1 MRLGIEASNLRAGGG
16 ITHLA
21 ELLRAAQPERHGF
34 SQVIVWAGAGTL
46 RSLPERAW
54 LVSSN
59 PHAPGPGTTWVRR
72 ALWQRRGVA
81 AAARAA
87 GCNILFAPGGSYLG
101 SFRPFVTMSRNMQPF
116 EPQELRRH
124 GWSAA
129 ALRLRLLRRLQ
140 SDSFRRADGL
150 IFLTR
155 YAREVIAAVVKAL
168 PAMTTIIPHG
178 VDARFARPPREQLPA
193 AAYGA
198 QRPFRILYVS
208 IVNVYK
214 HQWHVAEAV
223 ARLRAAG
230 MPVTLDLVG
239 PAYPP
244 ALARLRR
251 TLARLGP
258 VAECI
263 RYHGAVE
270 HAELPAFYAAADL
283 CLFASSCE
291 NMPNIL
297 LEGMTSGLPIA
308 CSNRGPMPEVLGSTG
323 LYFDPEDPDD
333 IARAVRTLI
342 ESAELRAT
350 VARDSFA
357 RAQGYSWERCASE
370 TFGFL
375 AQVARRCAPQGRLAS
390 GE

>member
-16 ITHLA
+16 ITHLT
-21 ELLRAAQPERHGF
+21 ELLRAAQPERQGF
-34 SQVIVWAGAGTL
+34 SAVFVWGGRDTM
-46 RSLPERAW
+46 RSLVDRPW
-54 LVSSN
+54 LVKSSPSGLGVN
-59 PHAPGPGTTWVRR
+59 RLTR

-87 GCNILFAPGGSYLG
+87 GCDLLFVPGGSYTG
-101 SFRPFVTMSRNMQPF
+101 NFRPFVTMSRNMQPF
-116 EPQELRRH
+116 ELRELRRH

-129 ALRLRLLRRLQ
+129 ALRLWLLRRLQ
-140 SDSFRRADGL
+140 AHSFRRADGL

-155 YAREVIAAVVKAL
+155 YAYEVIAPVVKSVPAL
-168 PAMTTIIPHG
+168 TTIIPHG
-178 VDARFARPPREQLPA
+178 VEARFTRAPREQLPA
-193 AAYGA
+193 ATYGA

-223 ARLRAAG
+223 ARLWAEGVA
-230 MPVTLDLVG
+230 VALDLVG

-244 ALARLRR
+244 ALARLER
-251 TLARLGP
+251 TLKRLGP
-258 VAECI
+258 AARGI
-263 RYHGAVE
+263 RYHGPVAHE
-270 HAELPAFYAAADL
+270 ALPAFYAAADL

-297 LEGMTSGLPIA
+297 LEGMASGLPIA
-308 CSNRGPMPEVLGSTG
+308 CSDRGPMPEVLGTAG
-323 LYFDPEDPDD
+323 VYFDPEDPPD

-342 ESAELRAT
+342 QSPDLRASL
-350 VARDSFA
+350 ARQSFA
-357 RAQGYSWERCASE
+357 RAREFSWERCANE
-370 TFGFL
+370 TLGFL
-375 AQVARRCAPQGRLAS
+375 ARVAQGPGHNPQIVS